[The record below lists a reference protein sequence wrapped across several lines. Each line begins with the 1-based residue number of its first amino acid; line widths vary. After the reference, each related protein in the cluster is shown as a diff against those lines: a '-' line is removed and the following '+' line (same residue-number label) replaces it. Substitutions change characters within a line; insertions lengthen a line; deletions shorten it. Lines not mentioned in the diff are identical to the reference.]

1 MSPVVDRFAL
11 APLADAL
18 HHAVVA
24 VAKSWA
30 RAWTTR
36 RNRRAVVTLLDLD
49 DRMLADIGL
58 RRGDVVAVL
67 AGSGHDDPSTRL
79 RILSVERR
87 AGRRAM
93 QREALAAMTP
103 ASALPPPMS
112 TPAASRPAPQGSVA

>member
-11 APLADAL
+11 APLAGAL
-18 HHAVVA
+18 HRAVVT

-30 RAWTTR
+30 RAWTKR

-93 QREALAAMTP
+93 QREALAAMNP
-103 ASALPPPMS
+103 ASVLPPPMPKP
-112 TPAASRPAPQGSVA
+112 TASRSAPQGSVA

>member
-30 RAWTTR
+30 RAWTKR
-36 RNRRAVVTLLDLD
+36 RNRRAVTTLLDLD

-67 AGSGHDDPSTRL
+67 AGPGHDDPSTRL

-103 ASALPPPMS
+103 ASALPPPMP
-112 TPAASRPAPQGSVA
+112 TPAVSRSAPQGSVA